1 MSVSTH
7 GPEVLELE
15 DALPKV
21 PLHPSPWRLQAS
33 AYVLAVR
40 MPEDVID
47 TASFVPP
54 SLAGKRCGHTAYVLF
69 VDYREANCGP
79 YQELLVA
86 PAVYD
91 FGEGH
96 YPTITRIYVS
106 TYDSVVNGRIN
117 WGIPKDR
124 ADFKVER
131 GKDNVDRVQV
141 SRDGHVFADMRFKP
155 YGLTFPVT
163 SALLPAGL
171 RTLMQHWRGKSYRF
185 TLSAKG
191 NLRMAKL
198 VEWTFDPKMF
208 PDLARGKVLMAGYFP
223 NFDMTFPV
231 ATVRDL

>member
-1 MSVSTH
+1 MSISTD
-7 GPEVLELE
+7 GPVVLEPE
-15 DALPKV
+15 SALPNV
-21 PLHPSPWRLQAS
+21 ELHPAPWLLHAS

-47 TASFVPP
+47 NASFVPP
-54 SLAGKRCGHTAYVLF
+54 SLAGKRTGQTAYVLF
-69 VDYREANCGP
+69 VDYKQANCGP
-79 YQELLVA
+79 YQELLVS

-91 FGEGH
+91 FGDGH

-124 ADFKVER
+124 ADFSIEK
-131 GKDNVDRVQV
+131 GPDNVETVRV
-141 SRDGHVFADMRFKP
+141 SRDGHVFANMKFKP

-171 RTLMQHWRGKSYRF
+171 RTLTQHWRGKSYRF

-191 NLRMAKL
+191 SLRMAKM
-198 VEWTFDPKMF
+198 VEWTFDPTMF

-223 NFDMTFPV
+223 SFDMTFPV
-231 ATVRDL
+231 ADVRDR